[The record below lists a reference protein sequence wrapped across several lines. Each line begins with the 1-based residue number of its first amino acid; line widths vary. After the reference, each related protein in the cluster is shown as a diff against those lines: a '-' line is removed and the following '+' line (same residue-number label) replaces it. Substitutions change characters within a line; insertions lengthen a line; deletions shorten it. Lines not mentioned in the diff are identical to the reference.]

1 MTTFED
7 LKKAFSDNSFT
18 NSLFRAFG
26 MPETPAIAASR
37 MLLEEMQQIY
47 YLNCGGFITSAY
59 SLEQVIEA
67 LNRLIAEYPVS
78 GQITLAALSNR
89 EPELSKRF
97 LELLIKGE

>member
-7 LKKAFSDNSFT
+7 LRKNL
-18 NSLFRAFG
+18 SLIFG
-26 MPETPAIAASR
+26 LPETQVTAKSKE
-37 MLLEEMQQIY
+37 LLEEMHMIY
-47 YLNCGGFITSAY
+47 YASGGFVMSAY
-59 SLEQVIEA
+59 TLEQVIEA